1 VPGESQGDSVLR
13 SAAVPRQNHHVDPRE
28 DRGAAQGRTPW
39 RRDARQGAHRR
50 AGRGAGRKKWLLVP
64 IAAMAA
70 ALTGGIAAA
79 ATGFGGVHFK
89 VASPVTVQAL
99 GVDISNAGVGQ
110 TVTAGAKVVAESQ
123 TTLSEVALAVKG
135 PDGTRVDFPHATD
148 WTLGTSQKVFIRSKS
163 FNRAGTYTYWF
174 TYKKNGHWTNLDPKQ
189 TFTVGSPSTPTPGAS
204 TPSSTPSA
212 SPTSKPTTSPSTS
225 TSPTT
230 SPTTAPTQP
239 AGTAKPDASN
249 TGVVAGTALTVVT
262 GDQTFSTSGQVI
274 TGKDFRGYVRVTG
287 SNITF
292 KNCIFRGGTPG
303 GNNALLDT
311 EAGSNTVVED
321 SEFVPV
327 HPAATIDGVWAA
339 NTKLYRV
346 NIHGSVDGMK
356 AGNNTLVQDSYIH
369 DMSWFASDPNQG
381 GGPTHND
388 GVQAFDGVSG
398 VALRHNTIDLSTTK
412 DGNAAL
418 QASASNTTV
427 DNNWLDGGGCTLN
440 FADHG
445 HSLPGLVVTN
455 NRFGRHSSF
464 QCPILLSNLLSLATN
479 SGNVWVDTGTPIPA
493 PQQHN

>member
-1 VPGESQGDSVLR
+1 VPGESPGDSTLR
-13 SAAVPRQNHHVDPRE
+13 SAAVPHQNH
-28 DRGAAQGRTPW
+28 
-39 RRDARQGAHRR
+39 RQGAHRR
-50 AGRGAGRKKWLLVP
+50 VGRGAGKKKWLLVP
-64 IAAMAA
+64 VAAMAA

-99 GVDISNAGVGQ
+99 GVNVSNAGVGQ

-123 TTLSEVALAVKG
+123 TTLSEVAIAVKG
-135 PDGTRVDFPHATD
+135 PDGTRVDFPHATN

-163 FNRAGTYTYWF
+163 FNQVGTYTYWF
-174 TYKKNGHWTNLDPKQ
+174 AYKKNGHWTNLDPRQ
-189 TFTVGSPSTPTPGAS
+189 TFTVGSPTTTPPSAPG

-212 SPTSKPTTSPSTS
+212 SPSTTPTTTPTAGPS

-262 GDQTFSTSGQVI
+262 GNQTFSTSGQVI
-274 TGKDFRGYVRVTG
+274 TGKDFRGYVKVTG
-287 SNITF
+287 TNITF
-292 KNCIFRGGTPG
+292 KNCIFRGGTPS

-311 EAGSNTVVED
+311 EAGTNTVVED
-321 SEFVPV
+321 SEFVPLQ
-327 HPAATIDGVWAA
+327 PAATIDGLWTA

-346 NIHGSVDGMK
+346 NIHGTVDGMK

-398 VALRHNTIDLSTTK
+398 VTLRHNTIDMSTTK
-412 DGNAAL
+412 DANAAL
-418 QASASNTTV
+418 QDSASNVTV

-455 NRFGRHSSF
+455 NRFGRHSAF
-464 QCPILLSNLLSLATN
+464 QCPILLSNLLSLAQN

>member
-1 VPGESQGDSVLR
+1 MPRISAPGESPGNSTLR
-13 SAAVPRQNHHVDPRE
+13 SAAPRH
-28 DRGAAQGRTPW
+28 
-39 RRDARQGAHRR
+39 RQGAHRR
-50 AGRGAGRKKWLLVP
+50 IGRGSGKKKWLLVP
-64 IAAMAA
+64 VAAMAA

-99 GVDISNAGVGQ
+99 GVNISNAGVGQ

-123 TTLSEVALAVKG
+123 TTLSEVALAVKA
-135 PDGTRVDFPHATD
+135 PDGTRVDFPHATN
-148 WTLGTSQKVFIRSKS
+148 WTLGTSQKVFTRSRS
-163 FNRAGTYTYWF
+163 FNQNGTYTYWF
-174 TYKKNGHWTNLDPKQ
+174 AYKKNGHWTNLDPKQ
-189 TFTVGSPSTPTPGAS
+189 TFTVGNPSTTPSGSPSS
-204 TPSSTPSA
+204 TPSSTPS
-212 SPTSKPTTSPSTS
+212 TSPSTTPSS
-225 TSPTT
+225 TPTAGPTASPTT

-249 TGVVAGTALTVVT
+249 TGVIAGTALTIVT
-262 GDQTFSTSGQVI
+262 GNQTFSTSGQVI
-274 TGKDFRGYVRVTG
+274 TGKDFRGYVKVTG

-292 KNCIFRGGTPG
+292 KNCVFRGGTPS

-311 EAGSNTVVED
+311 ESGTNTVVED
-321 SEFVPV
+321 SEFVPL
-327 HPAATIDGVWAA
+327 HPAATIDGVWTA

-381 GGPTHND
+381 GGATHND

-398 VALRHNTIDLSTTK
+398 VTLRHNTIDMSTTK
-412 DGNAAL
+412 DANAAL
-418 QASASNTTV
+418 QDSASNVTV

-445 HSLPGLVVTN
+445 HSLPALVVTN
-455 NRFGRHSSF
+455 NRFGRHSAF
-464 QCPILLSNLLSLATN
+464 QCPILLSNLLSLAQN